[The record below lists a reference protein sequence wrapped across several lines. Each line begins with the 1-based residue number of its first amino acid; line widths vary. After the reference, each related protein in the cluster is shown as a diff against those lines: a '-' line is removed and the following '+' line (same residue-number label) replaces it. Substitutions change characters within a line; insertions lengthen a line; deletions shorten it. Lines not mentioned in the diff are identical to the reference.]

1 MTKYDNQYVSL
12 RIPVLEEYEVI
23 FSHLYYAE
31 NKSSASISKTFFP
44 SYQTLL
50 VFNFGNS
57 VTLTTESNT
66 DITVNRCFVLGPV
79 KKQFIY
85 TLPPNS
91 SILVANFKDDAF
103 YRIFGQASVAEK
115 LPLHPD
121 ELVNKNCFTYVWAEL
136 NKMADLD
143 DRVDF
148 ILNFCKIHLRER
160 NTIAE
165 KLANHTNESQSPIK
179 YLADQQ
185 NQTERNI
192 QHQYKKYFGYSAKEF
207 NRYQRFIK
215 AVQIIQNTLNSSNK
229 VDWFD
234 VIDQCG
240 YYDQSQLIRDFKQYL
255 NISPTQYLKFQQ
267 DICMAGFD

>member
-1 MTKYDNQYVSL
+1 MSKSENQYVSL
-12 RIPVLEEYEVI
+12 RIPVSEEYEAI

-31 NKSSASISKTFFP
+31 NISSDTISKTYFP

-50 VFNFGNS
+50 AFNFGNS
-57 VTLTTESNT
+57 VTLTTENNT
-66 DITVNRCFVLGPV
+66 ELTVDRCVVLGPV

-85 TLPPNS
+85 TLPPKS

-103 YRIFGQASVAEK
+103 YRFFGHAAVAEK

-121 ELVNKNCFTYVWAEL
+121 ELVNKDCFTYVWTEL
-136 NKMADLD
+136 SKMSDIY

-148 ILNFCKIHLRER
+148 ILNFCKTHLRER
-160 NTIAE
+160 STIAE
-165 KLANHTNESQSPIK
+165 KLANHTDENQSPIK
-179 YLADQQ
+179 YVANQQ

-192 QHQYKKYFGYSAKEF
+192 QHQHKKYFGYSAKEF
-207 NRYQRFIK
+207 SRYQRFIK
-215 AVQIIQNTLNSSNK
+215 AVQIIQNTLSSSNK
-229 VDWFD
+229 VDWFE

-255 NISPTQYLKFQQ
+255 NSSPTQYLKFQQ
-267 DICMAGFD
+267 DICMAGGE